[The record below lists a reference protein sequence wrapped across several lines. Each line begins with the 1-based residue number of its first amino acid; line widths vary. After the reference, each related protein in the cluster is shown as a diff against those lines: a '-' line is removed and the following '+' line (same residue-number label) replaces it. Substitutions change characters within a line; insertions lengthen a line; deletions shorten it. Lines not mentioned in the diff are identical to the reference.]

1 MPTVHYANHNFLK
14 QNNLRIDWSIDDN
27 GLDRSASSSFVDENR
42 ISVNNNKV
50 KFTAK
55 KKLTKQKNYD
65 NQLTKGRSLPLSEG
79 KKSKP
84 TAKDSTNIRCSGG
97 YSSQKQLDSSSSHR
111 NVIRKYPAGLD
122 SASNHK
128 RKEIVKGGFQ
138 ERKRQRSGYLLPPTP
153 DQSKAYS
160 NSNTPQKMP
169 SGDFNN
175 DNTTLDKKSWPLHGI
190 EEPGNNDCLVG
201 RGGGTNHH
209 PGNKRYRQ
217 IIADNRATYK
227 GLPRRSDKANLAM
240 KIVQDWRAQDPPGRF
255 LKINEETR
263 LWDDVG
269 DELARVKVSQSL
281 REKSTEKKGNKKRE
295 EVVSISTVSRSRSD
309 STSARGTTQIEQQQ
323 QQPTA
328 SDHEVHDAYS
338 NCESDDDDLHEGGVD
353 TSKSKRRGK
362 YKSFGWQ
369 RLEDL
374 KAYQREHGHVN
385 VKLSEDKSLYQF
397 CASAKHS
404 LLHPEKST
412 TMADEKIASLSS
424 LGFTWAKQAYN
435 KNKSASDKQNICDE
449 EAMEEE
455 QAETES
461 AEIEVMDD
469 KEPAPLL
476 KEADAPALEE
486 LDSSDAAKTE
496 GESAG
501 SEMGEQPA
509 SASASEETESN
520 IWKCPSCTFDCPS
533 TVKKCTMCEAKN
545 PQPAR
550 KKGLLDSWMQAVK
563 DAYDKA
569 LG

>member
-1 MPTVHYANHNFLK
+1 MPLV
-14 QNNLRIDWSIDDN
+14 
-27 GLDRSASSSFVDENR
+27 
-42 ISVNNNKV
+42 
-50 KFTAK
+50 
-55 KKLTKQKNYD
+55 
-65 NQLTKGRSLPLSEG
+65 
-79 KKSKP
+79 
-84 TAKDSTNIRCSGG
+84 
-97 YSSQKQLDSSSSHR
+97 
-111 NVIRKYPAGLD
+111 
-122 SASNHK
+122 
-128 RKEIVKGGFQ
+128 EI
-138 ERKRQRSGYLLPPTP
+138 
-153 DQSKAYS
+153 
-160 NSNTPQKMP
+160 
-169 SGDFNN
+169 

-227 GLPRRSDKANLAM
+227 GLPRSGSDKANLAM
-240 KIVQDWRAQDPPGRF
+240 KIVQNWRAQEPTGRF

-281 REKSTEKKGNKKRE
+281 REKGTEKKGNKKRE

-309 STSARGTTQIEQQQ
+309 STSTWGTTQIEQQQ

-338 NCESDDDDLHEGGVD
+338 SNESDDDDSYEGGVD
-353 TSKSKRRGK
+353 TSKRKRLGK
-362 YKSFGWQ
+362 YKSFEQ

-412 TMADEKIASLSS
+412 QMADEKIASLNA

-435 KNKSASDKQNICDE
+435 KNKSTSDKQNICDE

-461 AEIEVMDD
+461 TEIEAMDD
-469 KEPAPLL
+469 EEPAPLL

-501 SEMGEQPA
+501 SEMEDQPA
-509 SASASEETESN
+509 SASASEDTESN
-520 IWKCPSCTFDCPS
+520 IWKCPRS
-533 TVKKCTMCEAKN
+533 TVKKCTMCDEKN
-545 PQPAR
+545 PLQPAPR

>member
-1 MPTVHYANHNFLK
+1 MRVELIQTKVTVV
-14 QNNLRIDWSIDDN
+14 
-27 GLDRSASSSFVDENR
+27 ASTS
-42 ISVNNNKV
+42 
-50 KFTAK
+50 
-55 KKLTKQKNYD
+55 
-65 NQLTKGRSLPLSEG
+65 
-79 KKSKP
+79 
-84 TAKDSTNIRCSGG
+84 
-97 YSSQKQLDSSSSHR
+97 
-111 NVIRKYPAGLD
+111 
-122 SASNHK
+122 
-128 RKEIVKGGFQ
+128 
-138 ERKRQRSGYLLPPTP
+138 
-153 DQSKAYS
+153 QSK
-160 NSNTPQKMP
+160 
-169 SGDFNN
+169 D
-175 DNTTLDKKSWPLHGI
+175 
-190 EEPGNNDCLVG
+190 
-201 RGGGTNHH
+201 
-209 PGNKRYRQ
+209 
-217 IIADNRATYK
+217 
-227 GLPRRSDKANLAM
+227 
-240 KIVQDWRAQDPPGRF
+240 
-255 LKINEETR
+255 
-263 LWDDVG
+263 
-269 DELARVKVSQSL
+269 
-281 REKSTEKKGNKKRE
+281 
-295 EVVSISTVSRSRSD
+295 
-309 STSARGTTQIEQQQ
+309 
-323 QQPTA
+323 
-328 SDHEVHDAYS
+328 
-338 NCESDDDDLHEGGVD
+338 
-353 TSKSKRRGK
+353 
-362 YKSFGWQ
+362 
-369 RLEDL
+369 EDL

-550 KKGLLDSWMQAVK
+550 KKGLLDSWMQEVK